1 MGFSWDLN
9 GILMGFPWDSHGILM
24 GFIEL
29 TMNFDV
35 MSMFGNFWNLDTR
48 FDLDFGGILRSIIV
62 CSFNRMGTCIIFN

>member
-1 MGFSWDLN
+1 
-9 GILMGFPWDSHGILM
+9 M

-35 MSMFGNFWNLDTR
+35 MFTFGNFRNLHTR